1 MKSSLAFVAALVLAA
16 APALADTPER
26 PVPVDEAP
34 LKVTVDRSTVDL
46 VKHRLEVKLSR
57 TAKSVRIKVLD
68 AEGATLTEETHDFDG
83 KPAGTALVVTWKPAR
98 PDPVGRIEVYGY
110 DQEDHWAGIALIPWS
125 VEIPHQE
132 VLFATNSAKIEASE
146 KPKLEESYD
155 RIKQGLDDHKE
166 LGNISLFIGGHTD
179 TVGSAAHNAELSRK
193 RARSIASWFK
203 KRGLRIAVYYEGFG
217 ESALAVKT
225 ADEVD
230 EPRNRRAD
238 YILSVEAPQL
248 KSGAKA
254 GWKKL

>member
-1 MKSSLAFVAALVLAA
+1 VKHLVAVVLAVVSLA
-16 APALADTPER
+16 APAFADTPER
-26 PVPVDEAP
+26 PMPVDEAA

-46 VKHRLEVKLSR
+46 VKHRLEVKMSR
-57 TAKSVRIKVLD
+57 TAKSVRIKVMD

-83 KPAGTALVVTWKPAR
+83 KAAGTALVVTWKPAR

-110 DQEDHWAGIALIPWS
+110 DQEDHWAGVALIPWS

-132 VLFATNSAKIEASE
+132 VLFATNSSKIEASE

-155 RIKQGLDDHKE
+155 RIKKGLADHKE

-179 TVGSAAHNAELSRK
+179 TVGTAAHNAELSRK

-203 KRGLRIAVYYEGFG
+203 KRGLKIAVYYEGFG
-217 ESALAVKT
+217 ESSLAVKT
-225 ADEVD
+225 KDEVD
-230 EPRNRRAD
+230 EARNRRAD
-238 YILSVEAPQL
+238 YILSIEAPQL